1 MDCLWENGHTQRVTK
16 NRLEHPFGVVW
27 YLTHHPVMNPNKPDN
42 VRVVFDCAAQ
52 YNGVS
57 LNSRL
62 LHYPGLTNNLVGVLA
77 RFRQEPIA
85 ATVGVNGM
93 FHPVH
98 VNPKDG
104 DALRF
109 LWWHHQ
115 AEFLCRRLPQVYS
128 NRNRGHIAGSRTLGV
143 ACQGRFPPV
152 EMDLKP
158 EKGHRVSPHIR
169 ESSGGEGSSA

>member
-1 MDCLWENGHTQRVTK
+1 MDCLWENGHAQRVTK
-16 NRLEHPFGVVW
+16 NRLEHPVGVVW
-27 YLTHHPVMNPNKPDN
+27 YLTHHPVMNPNKADN

-85 ATVGVNGM
+85 ATVGVNGT
-93 FHPVH
+93 FHQVH

-115 AEFLCRRLPQVYS
+115 AEFLRGRLPQVYS
-128 NRNRGHIAGSRTLGV
+128 NRNRCHITGYRTLGV
-143 ACQGRFPPV
+143 ACRGRFPPV

-158 EKGHRVSPHIR
+158 EKGHRVTPHIR